1 MVDRVALRGDY
12 MEARDKKLI
21 LELICERQ
29 INMIIKDHTSYDSDE
44 YKYLEALK
52 VRIKD
57 M

>member
-1 MVDRVALRGDY
+1 
-12 MEARDKKLI
+12 MEARDRKLI

-29 INMIIKDHTSYDSDE
+29 INMTMQDKAKYDSDE

-52 VRIKD
+52 IKIKN